1 VPCSFPLTSGEGAS
15 FCFLALPALLA
26 IIGAVLGCCL
36 CACLGFWGRRHY
48 QRRKAAQELDYLEQT
63 HANSL
68 RTSVLGHHG
77 NFSEM
82 GFYDDND
89 GDDDDQFVHA
99 NGGPGGRHEGEDA
112 AMSAS
117 AARTTAEQKKLALQ
131 KRMLELE
138 DGADQIFRL
147 KAEAKQKAEEE
158 ARQMALAAKPKR
170 TVSVCVCV
178 CACAV
183 YGVWDATLGR
193 CIVMHVR
200 SVSCAPV
207 RSQRARSH
215 RHQAHAARLSVDV
228 ETAPRE
234 KARRLRA
241 LRRMRAPSPT
251 TSPTDLV
258 RTRRRARCD
267 RSC

>member
-1 VPCSFPLTSGEGAS
+1 VATQDGCVPCSFPLTSGEGAS

-178 CACAV
+178 CMRR
-183 YGVWDATLGR
+183 VWSLG
-193 CIVMHVR
+193 CNVG
-200 SVSCAPV
+200 
-207 RSQRARSH
+207 
-215 RHQAHAARLSVDV
+215 
-228 ETAPRE
+228 
-234 KARRLRA
+234 
-241 LRRMRAPSPT
+241 
-251 TSPTDLV
+251 
-258 RTRRRARCD
+258 
-267 RSC
+267 